1 MLLDRCPL
9 LEVLGGVSLSV
20 HNEIDSHPRE
30 PAASI
35 LQVLL
40 YMCPH
45 TTVYVSSCYC
55 ILSYDTNIYSRLE
68 NSYPCEPA
76 ASILQVIVSVS

>member
-40 YMCPH
+40 Y
-45 TTVYVSSCYC
+45 VSSYYCVC
-55 ILSYDTNIYSRLE
+55 ILMILHSSMMPLYIVETEKQPPS
-68 NSYPCEPA
+68 
-76 ASILQVIVSVS
+76 ASL